1 MTDERLRE
9 AQRQVVVRW
18 FHWIMNQDD
27 IDQDPNAQADK
38 LLDGLAALA
47 ATPATP
53 APGFEAAQVPG
64 STEERLR
71 EALDAE
77 MMSTA
82 KWLFAEYFRKNY
94 PGPKTIITDP
104 DWHAPKI
111 FAAVVSSLKEVSLF
125 PISSKAAPPAPAS
138 ERELIAR
145 WRKWANKV
153 LASPTR
159 SLETEAQANGW
170 LQCADELERLLTRPE
185 PQEPTRPSE
194 REKVC
199 KEILDI
205 MKVYH
210 EQEKTSFGVDTPGG
224 LEDMCDVWDMF
235 LKWEALL
242 LPQEPAKDG
251 VK

>member
-1 MTDERLRE
+1 MSTDERLTERE
-9 AQRQVVVRW
+9 AFKIFWQKFNEMEPDLSVFRGIR
-18 FHWIMNQDD
+18 
-27 IDQDPNAQADK
+27 NAFK
-38 LLDGLAALA
+38 S
-47 ATPATP
+47 
-53 APGFEAAQVPG
+53 GFEAAQVPG

-153 LASPTR
+153 LASPIR

-185 PQEPTRPSE
+185 PQE
-194 REKVC
+194 
-199 KEILDI
+199 
-205 MKVYH
+205 
-210 EQEKTSFGVDTPGG
+210 Q
-224 LEDMCDVWDMF
+224 
-235 LKWEALL
+235 ALL

-251 VK
+251 AK